1 MATKDLFSSQSKAY
15 AAFRPTYPD
24 ELYTFI
30 YRRVKNFDV
39 VWDCATGNGQAAQHL
54 CKHFKKVLATDISQQ
69 QLDEAF
75 TAPNIEYSLSK
86 AEQTSFAD
94 QTFDLI
100 TVGQALHWI
109 NTDEFYKEVHRVS
122 KPNGVIAV
130 WGYSLLS
137 VNEFVDPLFNEFYHH
152 KVGQYWDAARRLVET
167 EYSTIDF
174 PFHNKE
180 EARFEIR
187 VQWNRE
193 QFAGYLTSWSAT
205 QKFIKTNGQNPVPE
219 FIKSIEHHWNADDV
233 KEVRF
238 PVFVKV
244 GSVVTKSTFFLH

>member
-1 MATKDLFSSQSKAY
+1 MATKDLFSGQSKAY
-15 AAFRPTYPD
+15 AAFRPIYPE
-24 ELYTFI
+24 ELYAFI
-30 YRRVKNFDV
+30 YRSVKNFDSA
-39 VWDCATGNGQAAQHL
+39 WDCATGNGQAARHL
-54 CKHFKKVLATDISQQ
+54 CQHFKNVLATDISQQ

-75 TAPNIEYSLSK
+75 TAPNIEYSISK
-86 AEQTSFAD
+86 AEQTPFPENS
-94 QTFDLI
+94 FDLI

-109 NTDEFYKEVHRVS
+109 NTDEFYKEVNRVS
-122 KPNGVIAV
+122 KPGGVIAV

-137 VNEFVDPLFNEFYHH
+137 VNELIDPQFNEFYHGE
-152 KVGQYWDAARRLVET
+152 VGQYWDAARKLVET
-167 EYSTIDF
+167 EYASINF
-174 PFHNKE
+174 PFANKE

-205 QKFIKTNGQNPVPE
+205 QKFLKSNAYNPVPE
-219 FIKSIEHHWNADDV
+219 FIKSIEHLWNTEEV

-244 GSVVTKSTFFLH
+244 GLVNN